1 VSRQLVLK
9 GGMVFTGTGDLLP
22 NSTVLISDGWI
33 EIVGPDQAYQTDA
46 DVRDVTGKF
55 VMAGLI
61 DAHTHLTLWAP
72 HERDEF
78 QTETAFF
85 GVRAAREM
93 LASGVTTVRDV
104 GGVNHFDIALRNAI
118 AKGEVLGPRM
128 LVAGK
133 FIAPTGG
140 HVHYWARRADGVEE
154 VRKAVREQ
162 IAAHVDVI
170 KLMASGG
177 AANVGEN
184 PDRMNMQ
191 KEEIEAAVLEAREA
205 GKPVSVHMHPAKGI
219 RVCAEAG
226 VTSVEHA
233 KGLDP
238 ETIEIVL
245 RHDMWVVP
253 TQAVYQRMA
262 DNIDNHPIGKV
273 EIARKVFEEKV
284 PTVKNAIK
292 AGVKI
297 GVGSDCGRHFPH
309 SGFIGE
315 MLALH
320 DVGMTNEQVLLAATK
335 GNAELLGLLDQIGTI
350 ESGKRADLVVLGA
363 NPLDDLG
370 NAGKVELVVQGGR
383 ALVPE
388 SLLQVGHVG

>member
-1 VSRQLVLK
+1 
-9 GGMVFTGTGDLLP
+9 MVFTGTGNLLP
-22 NSTVLISDGWI
+22 DGTVLISDGRI
-33 EIVGPDQAYQTDA
+33 EIVGSDQAHQFDA

-262 DNIDNHPIGKV
+262 DNIDNLPIGKV

-363 NPLDDLG
+363 NPLEDLG

>member
-1 VSRQLVLK
+1 MGRQLVLT
-9 GGMVFTGTGDLLP
+9 GGTVFTGTGDLLP
-22 NSTVLISDGWI
+22 DSAVLVSDGRI
-33 EIVGPDQAYQTDA
+33 ESVGPNVEHQPDA
-46 DVRDVTGKF
+46 EVRDVTGKF
-55 VMAGLI
+55 VIAGFV

-78 QTETAFF
+78 QIETPFF

-118 AKGEVLGPRM
+118 AKGEVPGPRM
-128 LVAGK
+128 LVSGK

-140 HVHYWARRADGVEE
+140 HVHYWARRADGVDE

-162 IAAHVDVI
+162 ILAGVDVI

-177 AANVGEN
+177 SANVGEN

-191 KEEIEAAVLEAREA
+191 KDEIEAAVVEAREA
-205 GKPVSVHMHPAKGI
+205 GKPVSVHAHPPKAI

-233 KGLDP
+233 KGLDE
-238 ETIEIVL
+238 ETIETVL
-245 RHDMWVVP
+245 RHGMWIVP
-253 TQAVYQRMA
+253 TQAVYKRLA
-262 DNIDNHPIGKV
+262 DNIDNYEESKV
-273 EIARKVFEEKV
+273 EIARKVWEEKV
-284 PTVKNAIK
+284 PTIKNAIK
-292 AGVKI
+292 AGVKV
-297 GVGSDCGRHFPH
+297 GVGTDCGRHYPH
-309 SGFIGE
+309 SEFVGE

-335 GNAELLGLLDQIGTI
+335 GDAELLGLLDEIGTI

-363 NPLDDLG
+363 NPLEDLR
-370 NAGKVELVVQGGR
+370 NAGKVDLVIQGGC
-383 ALVPE
+383 ALVPA
-388 SLLQVGHVG
+388 SLLQVGRV